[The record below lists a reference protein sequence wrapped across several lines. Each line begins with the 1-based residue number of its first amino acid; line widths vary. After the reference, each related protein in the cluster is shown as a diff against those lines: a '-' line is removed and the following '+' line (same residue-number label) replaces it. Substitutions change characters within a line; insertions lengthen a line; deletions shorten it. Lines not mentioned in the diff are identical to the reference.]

1 MLTRIL
7 VAIDRSAVS
16 RQVFDQALALAKAVS
31 ANLILL
37 HVLSAEESG
46 SPISSSYFV
55 QPKDRCL
62 HVTPPIMRR
71 VNEVAA
77 LEWKVFSQKGQEL
90 LRFYSKKALASG
102 VQIEFSQI
110 TGVPSSTICD
120 FAQSCHADLVV
131 IGRRGH
137 SGFQEMLL
145 GSVSN
150 YVVHHAPCS
159 VLLVQTPV
167 AKESTATEN
176 LKATVYA

>member
-7 VAIDRSAVS
+7 VAIDRSAGS
-16 RQVFDQALALAKAVS
+16 RQVFNQALSLAKATS

-37 HVLSAEESG
+37 HVLSAEELG
-46 SPISSSYFV
+46 SPMNFSYFV
-55 QPKDRCL
+55 LPKDRCL
-62 HVTPPIMRR
+62 HVTPSIMRR
-71 VNEVAA
+71 ANEVAA
-77 LEWKVFSQKGQEL
+77 REWGVFSQKGQEL
-90 LRFYSKKALASG
+90 LRFYAKKALATG

-120 FAQSCHADLVV
+120 FARSCHADLVV
-131 IGRRGH
+131 IGRQGH
-137 SGFQEMLL
+137 SGFPEMLL

-159 VLLVQTPV
+159 VLLVQTSV
-167 AKESTATEN
+167 AQESTATEN